1 MRNKKFCNYV
11 VVTYTRIMKASVI
24 KIGNSKGLRL
34 NRMVLEKYHIKN
46 EVEMI
51 LQDDCIIL
59 KPIVEEPRK
68 GWEKAF
74 KTMHENGDDKLFI
87 DDVFDDENWD

>member
-1 MRNKKFCNYV
+1 M
-11 VVTYTRIMKASVI
+11 
-24 KIGNSKGLRL
+24 RL
-34 NRMVLEKYHIKN
+34 NKMVLEKYQIKD

-59 KPIVEEPRK
+59 KPIAEEPRK

-74 KTMHENGDDKLFI
+74 KAMHENGDDKLLI
-87 DDVFDDENWD
+87 DDVFEDESWD